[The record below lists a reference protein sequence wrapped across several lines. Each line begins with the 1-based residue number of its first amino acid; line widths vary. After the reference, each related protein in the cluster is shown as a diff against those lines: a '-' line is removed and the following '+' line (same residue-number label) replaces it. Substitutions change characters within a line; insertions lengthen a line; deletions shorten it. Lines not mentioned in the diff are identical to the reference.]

1 MVSLGVR
8 TLDNIAELDVVETM
22 DVMELGDKTALDV
35 GKWLGIVPAN
45 GKAACGV
52 GTWKFDE
59 IILVALQSTKSWK
72 LDGTSEKSQLRSA
85 FMLGVSIN
93 VTFKDSKVAWLQKGM
108 VEKKVLCRKKIDTQK
123 VGVLTFCIAC
133 REALE

>member
-59 IILVALQSTKSWK
+59 IILVGLQSTKSWK
-72 LDGTSEKSQLRSA
+72 LDGMSEKSQLRSA

-93 VTFKDSKVAWLQKGM
+93 VTFNDSKVAGLQKGM
-108 VEKKVLCRKKIDTQK
+108 VEKDFMSKK
-123 VGVLTFCIAC
+123 
-133 REALE
+133 